1 MIVLRII
8 GRFLIILAMIALAG
22 GLAIWLLG
30 ADVTQVAGKAWF
42 DAHVAS
48 LNFSQVIV
56 QRHLHLP
63 GFWDGVVVPHLL
75 SRPVWE
81 AIIIV
86 FLVLLVLGGLFVR
99 LGRRRQ
105 RRSGFG

>member
-8 GRFLIILAMIALAG
+8 GRLLLILAMVMLIG
-22 GLAIWLLG
+22 GLAIWLFG
-30 ADVTQVAGKAWF
+30 ADVTQATGKAWF
-42 DAHVAS
+42 EAHVAS

-63 GFWDGVVVPHLL
+63 GAWDFIVKYLL
-75 SRPVWE
+75 TRPVWE
-81 AIIIV
+81 TIIIV
-86 FLVLLVLGGLFVR
+86 FVVLLVLGGVLIR
-99 LGRRRQ
+99 LGRPPQ